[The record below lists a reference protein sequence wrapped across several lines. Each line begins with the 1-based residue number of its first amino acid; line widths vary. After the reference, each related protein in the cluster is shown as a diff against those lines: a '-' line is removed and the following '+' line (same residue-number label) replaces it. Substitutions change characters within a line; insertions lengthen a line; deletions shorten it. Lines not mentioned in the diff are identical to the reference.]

1 MGTDSWLNLFR
12 AFTGTRPGREPS
24 HRRCM
29 LTLTDSGI
37 RALIDNFDATI
48 ATIDARRGGHRPPR
62 RLLFPGARPGGRSG
76 AARPAGGHPAVGVER
91 PAAETGAGTGGGTG
105 FPPARR
111 AAGGGLGVVPAPP
124 RRHCAARHAGR
135 KTAPGSGAVHSRGRA
150 GRRRSGGKT
159 RGPWR
164 QADSGG
170 ASHIQNPKDDFVG
183 RLRAGAF
190 SARAPARGLRQT
202 ESFRLRGPGFWPG
215 EFRGRWRGAA
225 ATGRKAGRA
234 SHRSRVAAPVHPRSP
249 AATNQAEA
257 ATRGPPIQRGRP
269 SAKSTQNTW
278 TRAAPRRIASP
289 VSKNFGT
296 GRGGILAAS
305 PTQSGKQR
313 GPSPSCE
320 AWARSA
326 RRRAAQEKAR
336 RASGRTLS
344 QPLSQPRRATS
355 TQSRVCVASEVTSR
369 SMRV

>member
-1 MGTDSWLNLFR
+1 MHGEGGIALLAGCSSRGGGR
-12 AFTGTRPGREPS
+12 ARPDRPEGIPPSALSGRLLKRERELGGHGFPAGPSRCRWRARGCSSTPATTSRRSTRGAKNCAR
-24 HRRCM
+24 
-29 LTLTDSGI
+29 LWG
-37 RALIDNFDATI
+37 RAL
-48 ATIDARRGGHRPPR
+48 P
-62 RLLFPGARPGGRSG
+62 RSG
-76 AARPAGGHPAVGVER
+76 GEAQIGRKDPTTV
-91 PAAETGAGTGGGTG
+91 
-105 FPPARR
+105 
-111 AAGGGLGVVPAPP
+111 AAGGFG
-124 RRHCAARHAGR
+124 GR
-135 KTAPGSGAVHSRGRA
+135 G
-150 GRRRSGGKT
+150 
-159 RGPWR
+159 
-164 QADSGG
+164 
-170 ASHIQNPKDDFVG
+170 SHIQNPKDDFVG

-215 EFRGRWRGAA
+215 EFRGRRRGAA

-269 SAKSTQNTW
+269 SAKITQNTW

-355 TQSRVCVASEVTSR
+355 TQPRVCVASEVTSR